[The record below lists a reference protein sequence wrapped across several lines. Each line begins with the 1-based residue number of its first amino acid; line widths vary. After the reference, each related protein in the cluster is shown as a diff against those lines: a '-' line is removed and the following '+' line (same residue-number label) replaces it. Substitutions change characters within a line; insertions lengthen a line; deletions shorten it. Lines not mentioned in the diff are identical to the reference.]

1 MAMGVRLSPSS
12 FAYVATV
19 FRFPQTLK
27 AAQVSSGLRTYSSH
41 CYLAQLGE

>member
-19 FRFPQTLK
+19 FWFPQTLK